1 LELGY
6 RIAGTE
12 SYVDESGSR
21 ITTGGAGRTVTPILD
36 QGRQIAIVV
45 HDASIPL
52 DDYLRSAIL
61 SVARLTATTA
71 TMQAESRERVSQL
84 ARSRTRLVEAA
95 DDERRRIS
103 ARIDTGPGQRL
114 REVEHLLS
122 VAVATLQPG
131 DADHLGAIS
140 QEVSTA
146 ADELAR
152 LARGALPRLVVD
164 DGLRAALVDVAAR
177 FPCPV
182 SVDVTSVR
190 LKPIVEST
198 TYFVCAEAL
207 ANVAK
212 HAGASRVSV
221 AVTLEGDAV
230 KASIVDDGRG
240 GAPSSPD
247 GRVRGSGLDG
257 LVDRV
262 EALNGRLVIESH
274 EGRGT
279 ALHLWIPEAITAS
292 GSTA

>member
-1 LELGY
+1 MAKSDEVLDLEEKLDAVLAALL
-6 RIAGTE
+6 R
-12 SYVDESGSR
+12 ESGGSR
-21 ITTGGAGRTVTPILD
+21 STL
-36 QGRQIAIVV
+36 
-45 HDASIPL
+45 
-52 DDYLRSAIL
+52 
-61 SVARLTATTA
+61 
-71 TMQAESRERVSQL
+71 
-84 ARSRTRLVEAA
+84 
-95 DDERRRIS
+95 
-103 ARIDTGPGQRL
+103 RIDDRA
-114 REVEHLLS
+114 REWNVN
-122 VAVATLQPG
+122 
-131 DADHLGAIS
+131 
-140 QEVSTA
+140 
-146 ADELAR
+146 
-152 LARGALPRLVVD
+152 
-164 DGLRAALVDVAAR
+164 
-177 FPCPV
+177 
-182 SVDVTSVR
+182 
-190 LKPIVEST
+190 
-198 TYFVCAEAL
+198 FVCAEAL